1 MDLPGA
7 RASVNTIARDGR
19 FIAST
24 EEILVPAD
32 QVAVQVNADGSAVTL
47 IKMTGLGGRLS
58 KDFTGFIYTH
68 RKRE

>member
-58 KDFTGFIYTH
+58 KDFSDFIYLH